1 MFEENEDVVL
11 EGTENVEELATEELV
26 DGARAT
32 TETEGSEKL
41 YSQADFDKMVNDRI
55 NELLPKKLERAKS
68 KMQREYTERYGRL
81 ETTLKAGL
89 QATGANVE
97 SVEDITNTFNDF
109 YKSKGVNIPE
119 QAQYSEHDLKLLANA
134 EANEI
139 ISSGYDDLVEE
150 VDRLAEIGADNMT
163 PRERIVFQKLAEER
177 MKQDSIKELAK
188 IGISPE
194 VLNNS
199 EFKEFANKLNPS
211 LSAKEKYEMYKQLNP
226 KKEVEQIGSM
236 KNNNVTKEVK
246 SYYTP
251 EEISKLTVEDLD
263 NPVVWEAVRKSM
275 TGQK

>member
-11 EGTENVEELATEELV
+11 EGTENVEEQATEELV

-89 QATGANVE
+89 QATGTNVE

-163 PRERIVFQKLAEER
+163 PREKIVFQKLAEER

-188 IGISPE
+188 IGVSPE

-199 EFKEFANKLNPS
+199 EFKEFANKLNPK

-246 SYYTP
+246 SYYTD
-251 EEISKLTVEDLD
+251 EEISKLTIEDLD
-263 NPVVWEAVRKSM
+263 NPLVWEAVRKSM
-275 TGQK
+275 TGQN